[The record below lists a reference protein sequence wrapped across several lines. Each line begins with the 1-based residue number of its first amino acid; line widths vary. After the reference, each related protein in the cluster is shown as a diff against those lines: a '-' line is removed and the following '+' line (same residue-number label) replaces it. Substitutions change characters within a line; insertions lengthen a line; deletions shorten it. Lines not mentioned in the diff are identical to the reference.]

1 MLSAPC
7 DASFQDAFFALARD
21 RSPSDELK
29 CRALLGLID
38 AGHALRQGLCRELG
52 ANGLTESGFLVL
64 AHLIPTG
71 PDNGS
76 GRADPHAGLARSLH
90 LSRPALAQILGRL
103 EISGLITRQRPPH
116 SRGALAIRATALG
129 RQVFSTALSR
139 VLDAFVRAAGALDDR
154 ETALVDLACVRLRQA
169 FAPDSSL

>member
-7 DASFQDAFFALARD
+7 DARFQDAFLALARD
-21 RSPSDELK
+21 RCPSDELK
-29 CRALLGLID
+29 CRALLNLID
-38 AGHALRQGLCRELG
+38 AGHALRQGLVRELG

-64 AHLIPTG
+64 AHLISTG
-71 PDNGS
+71 SAEG
-76 GRADPHAGLARSLH
+76 DPQAELAQSLR
-90 LSRPALAQILGRL
+90 LSRPALAEILGRL

-139 VLDAFVRAAGALDDR
+139 VLDAFVRAAGALDNR